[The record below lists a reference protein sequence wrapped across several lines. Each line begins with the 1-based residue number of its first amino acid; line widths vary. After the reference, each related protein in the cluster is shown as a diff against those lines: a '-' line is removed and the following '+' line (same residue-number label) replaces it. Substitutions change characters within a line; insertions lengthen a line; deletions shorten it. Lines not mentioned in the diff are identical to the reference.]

1 MVTRIPFRWGN
12 ANFAWNTNPFPNQSS
27 NPFTW
32 DDVALLQELAAAA
45 GGGRNYQEVLK
56 DKKKKKRFITL
67 LCKVKGYDNYKEKKE
82 VRDYTITIEDVELVL
97 KEALNLNI
105 RVEL

>member
-1 MVTRIPFRWGN
+1 MATTRVPFKWNN
-12 ANFAWNTNPFPNQSS
+12 ANFAWET

-32 DDVALLQELAAAA
+32 DDVALLQELADAV

-67 LCKVKGYDNYKEKKE
+67 LCKVKGYDKYKETKE
-82 VRDYTITIEDVELVL
+82 VKDYTVTIEDVELVL